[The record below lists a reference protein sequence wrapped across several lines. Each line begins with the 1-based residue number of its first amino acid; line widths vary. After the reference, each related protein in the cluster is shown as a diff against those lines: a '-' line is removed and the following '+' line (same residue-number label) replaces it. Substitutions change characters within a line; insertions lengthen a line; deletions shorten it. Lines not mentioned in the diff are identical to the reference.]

1 MDINGEK
8 NMKKLIVTAS
18 VFVTIM
24 LMIPATALPSFQKL
38 ENKTIYSNGIVEKSE
53 DVKVIITLH
62 TTNGKERLMRCLPK
76 ETIEMIRS
84 NLEDVDLVEI
94 LPDDIKTSVEQ
105 MMDEEK
111 EKLSTM
117 SIGDFSSRNLIISIL
132 CKRYGLDETM
142 PFSEL
147 ATTSDYNN
155 THINA
160 LCTVQGFGILL
171 LFPPFIPITP
181 ILYAGLLILH
191 TNGTMGE
198 WSSGV
203 EHAFMM
209 PFIGLSIWI
218 SGLYMFVGVSGL
230 VIAFEGND

>member
-1 MDINGEK
+1 
-8 NMKKLIVTAS
+8 
-18 VFVTIM
+18 
-24 LMIPATALPSFQKL
+24 
-38 ENKTIYSNGIVEKSE
+38 
-53 DVKVIITLH
+53 
-62 TTNGKERLMRCLPK
+62 MRCLPK

-132 CKRYGLDETM
+132 CKNDGLDETM